1 MTMND
6 TVKALSQLTENLPVG
21 TNLGMLHFLWM
32 LVSGAL
38 LPSRGALFPALKS
51 IGLSDG
57 ETRRAWRAFRS
68 GQWRIK
74 DLVRV
79 WRTYVKEQSGWVI
92 HRIEGYV
99 PVTVDLTAFWRPTLK
114 NCPSKHYEP
123 TAGQA
128 LPAVTMGLVGEVG
141 AMNGQRLALI
151 RQIERVRAH
160 DGSEKQLWADVLK
173 QVKKDL
179 AEDAV
184 MVVDAGLKISDLH
197 DAGIERFVIRLA
209 VNFTAHRNVLP
220 EYKGGRK
227 ATYGTLVRPL
237 GRQSKKRYLP
247 ATPPDERVDW
257 LVKGRVIAVKVWR
270 AMVLPKT
277 VPNPH
282 NKIFDMYAFHD
293 PDYKRPWL
301 LATPV
306 KLAYQSVHTFYS
318 DRWPVEQI
326 PLCAKQML
334 GAHRQFVH
342 NPEAVQRLPELALFA
357 GSTLSFLAAAAP
369 PIPTGFWDRRPKAT
383 PGRFRRALFG
393 KPFPKDAVLPRQLR
407 EKKSVTAHLPKGIL
421 ARRQKMAQNVPVL
434 GPNLS

>member
-1 MTMND
+1 MLND
-6 TVKALSQLTENLPVG
+6 TVNALSQLTVNLPVG
-21 TNLGMLHFLWM
+21 TNLGLLHFLWM

-38 LPSRGALFPALKS
+38 LPSCGALFPALKS
-51 IGLSDG
+51 IGLSEG
-57 ETRRAWRAFRS
+57 ETRRAWGAFRS
-68 GQWRIK
+68 GQWEIR

-79 WRTYVKEQSGWVI
+79 WRAYVKEQNGWVI

-99 PVTVDLTAFWRPTLK
+99 PVPVDLTAFWRPTLK

-141 AMNGQRLALI
+141 VMNGQRLALI
-151 RQIERVRAH
+151 RQIERVRAQ

-173 QVKKDL
+173 QLKREL
-179 AEDAV
+179 AEDEV
-184 MVVDAGLKISDLH
+184 RVVDAGLKISDLH
-197 DAGIERFVIRLA
+197 EAGIERFVIRLA

-237 GRQSKKRYLP
+237 ARKGKKRDLP
-247 ATPPDERVDW
+247 ATPPDEIVDW
-257 LVKGRVIAVKVWR
+257 LVNGRVIAVKIWR
-270 AMVLPKT
+270 NLVLPKT
-277 VPNPH
+277 VPGSA
-282 NKIFDMYAFHD
+282 NKTFDIYAFHD
-293 PDYKRPWL
+293 PAYKRPWL

-306 KLAYQSVHTFYS
+306 KLTYQSVHAFYT

-326 PLCAKQML
+326 PLCAKQMI

-357 GSTLSFLAAAAP
+357 GSTLSFLAVAAP
-369 PIPTGFWDRRPKAT
+369 PIPTGFWDRHPKAT

-393 KPFPKDAVLPRQLR
+393 KPFPKEAVLPRQLR
-407 EKKSVTAHLPKGIL
+407 EKKSSTAHLPKGIL
-421 ARRQKMAQNVPVL
+421 ARRQKTAQNVPTAEQI
-434 GPNLS
+434 LS

>member
-1 MTMND
+1 MLND
-6 TVKALSQLTENLPVG
+6 TVKALSQLTETVPVG

-32 LVSGAL
+32 LVSGGL
-38 LPSRGALFPALKS
+38 LASRGALFPALKS
-51 IGLSDG
+51 IGLSDV

-68 GQWRIK
+68 GQWVIR

-79 WRTYVKEQSGWVI
+79 WRGYVKEQSGWVV

-99 PVTVDLTAFWRPTLK
+99 PVAADLTAFWRPTLK

-141 AMNGQRLALI
+141 EMNGQRLALI
-151 RQIERVRAH
+151 RQIERVRAY
-160 DGSEKQLWADVLK
+160 DGSEKQLWVDVLK
-173 QVKKDL
+173 QVKRAL
-179 AEDAV
+179 VEDEV
-184 MVVDAGLKISDLH
+184 LVVDAGLKISDLH

-227 ATYGTLVRPL
+227 ATYGALVRPL
-237 GRQSKKRYLP
+237 GRQGKKRYLS
-247 ATPPDERVDW
+247 ATPPDETLDW
-257 LVKGRVIAVKVWR
+257 LVDGRVIAVKVWR
-270 AMVLPKT
+270 ALVLPKT

-282 NKIFDMYAFHD
+282 NKSFDIYSFHD
-293 PDYKRPWL
+293 PAYKRPWL

-306 KLAYQSVHTFYS
+306 KLTYQSVHAFYT

-326 PLCAKQML
+326 PLRAKQML

-342 NPEAVQRLPELALFA
+342 SPEAVQRLPELALFA

-383 PGRFRRALFG
+383 PGRFRRALFA
-393 KPFPKDAVLPRQLR
+393 KPFPKDVVLPRQLR
-407 EKKSVTAHLPKGIL
+407 EKKSITAHLPIGFL
-421 ARRQKMAQNVPVL
+421 ARRQKTAQNVPPVE
-434 GPNLS
+434 PILS